1 MLSPSPSLSPT
12 QGKRERAWAAAGRL
26 PVSQAA
32 ELQRRRAKEKEGEQ
46 LSEGRGRLLSLSAS
60 QPFPGA
66 SAETF
71 PPREEAGGPAG
82 SSPARS
88 SPVSPPHTPTQRRLR
103 GGRGERRPLCLAGV
117 PSGRVCAS
125 GAEEAGRCGDLRV
138 RVCRGL
144 RGRRAGGGGCLPLP
158 LSGGRPVC
166 VSMERGLPNPAIM
179 ESVDEAEGQ
188 RGQLNRKE
196 QSLKTSQKT
205 ALHGWAAR
213 WNGLMPGDS
222 MYLFVFSQI
231 LLLCMMLWYS
241 TYGTIPAAQNAFD
254 LLSYLLTPFK
264 QFLSDQ
270 GEDLTRIGSIVVSY
284 ILLSLASLGLLLVG
298 SLFWHLLRARPDL
311 TFPLQ
316 EDRRQSVSR
325 QPSFTYSEWTEDK
338 NEDDFLDLDPVPE
351 TPVFDCVMDI
361 KAETDPAT
369 LTVKSVGLQE
379 RRGSNVSL
387 TLDMCTPGCSEQGF
401 GYVMSPREQSAQ
413 EYLQTASNI
422 LTEEELH
429 KKALDP
435 FILQAEFFEI
445 PMNFVDPKEYDIPG
459 LVRKNRYKTI
469 LPNPHSR
476 VCLTSA
482 DQDDPLS
489 SYINANYI
497 RGYGGEEKVYIA
509 TQGPIVNTVSDFWRM
524 VWQERSPIIVMIT
537 NIEEMNEKCT
547 EYWPEEQVT
556 YEGIEITVNRVIQ
569 ADDYR
574 LRLITLKKG
583 EEVRNLKHYWYT
595 SWPDQKTPDQAP
607 PLLQL
612 VLEVEEAMQSAEEKN
627 APVIV
632 HCSAGIG
639 RTGCFIATSVC
650 CKQLKSEGIVD
661 ILRTACQLR
670 LDRGGMIQTCEQ
682 YQFVHH
688 VMSLYGKQLSRA
700 AEE

>member
-1 MLSPSPSLSPT
+1 MSDGLSNPT
-12 QGKRERAWAAAGRL
+12 
-26 PVSQAA
+26 V
-32 ELQRRRAKEKEGEQ
+32 
-46 LSEGRGRLLSLSAS
+46 
-60 QPFPGA
+60 
-66 SAETF
+66 
-71 PPREEAGGPAG
+71 
-82 SSPARS
+82 
-88 SPVSPPHTPTQRRLR
+88 
-103 GGRGERRPLCLAGV
+103 
-117 PSGRVCAS
+117 
-125 GAEEAGRCGDLRV
+125 
-138 RVCRGL
+138 
-144 RGRRAGGGGCLPLP
+144 
-158 LSGGRPVC
+158 
-166 VSMERGLPNPAIM
+166 M
-179 ESVDEAEGQ
+179 ESMDEAEGQ
-188 RGQLNRKE
+188 QGQLNRKE
-196 QSLKTSQKT
+196 HSLKTSQKT
-205 ALHGWAAR
+205 ALVGWAAR

-222 MYLFVFSQI
+222 MYLFVLSQI

-241 TYGTIPAAQNAFD
+241 TYGTIPAAQNAIG

-284 ILLSLASLGLLLVG
+284 ILLSLASLGLLFVG
-298 SLFWHLLRARPDL
+298 SLSEQPQISQPVLIGEVLQPLDHFCGPPLDPLQLSMSFLCWGPRSWTQYSRWGLTRAELRVRITSLEFWHLLRARPDPP
-311 TFPLQ
+311 FPLQ

-361 KAETDPAT
+361 KVETDPAT

-401 GYVMSPREQSAQ
+401 GYVMSPREQSAR

-497 RGYGGEEKVYIA
+497 R
-509 TQGPIVNTVSDFWRM
+509 
-524 VWQERSPIIVMIT
+524 
-537 NIEEMNEKCT
+537 KCT

-556 YEGIEITVNRVIQ
+556 YEGIEITVNQVIQ

>member
-1 MLSPSPSLSPT
+1 MMCCS
-12 QGKRERAWAAAGRL
+12 R
-26 PVSQAA
+26 
-32 ELQRRRAKEKEGEQ
+32 
-46 LSEGRGRLLSLSAS
+46 
-60 QPFPGA
+60 
-66 SAETF
+66 
-71 PPREEAGGPAG
+71 PAG
-82 SSPARS
+82 
-88 SPVSPPHTPTQRRLR
+88 
-103 GGRGERRPLCLAGV
+103 
-117 PSGRVCAS
+117 
-125 GAEEAGRCGDLRV
+125 
-138 RVCRGL
+138 
-144 RGRRAGGGGCLPLP
+144 
-158 LSGGRPVC
+158 
-166 VSMERGLPNPAIM
+166 M
-179 ESVDEAEGQ
+179 ESVDEAEGRQ
-188 RGQLNRKE
+188 GERSRKD
-196 QSLKTSQKT
+196 QSLKASQKT
-205 ALHGWAAR
+205 TVLGWPPP
-213 WNGLMPGDS
+213 WNGLIPGDS
-222 MYLFVFSQI
+222 MYLFVLSQI
-231 LLLCMMLWYS
+231 LLLGMMLWYS
-241 TYGTIPAAQNAFD
+241 TYGTIPAAQNAFN

-264 QFLSDQ
+264 QAFSDQ
-270 GEDLTRIGSIVVSY
+270 GESLTTVGSVVVSY
-284 ILLSLASLGLLLVG
+284 ILLSLASLGLLFVG
-298 SLFWHLLRARPDL
+298 SLVWHLLRAPPDPP
-311 TFPLQ
+311 FPVQ

-401 GYVMSPREQSAQ
+401 GYVMSPREQSAR

-509 TQGPIVNTVSDFWRM
+509 TQGPIVNTVTDFWRM

-556 YEGIEITVNRVIQ
+556 YEGIEISVKRVIQ

-650 CKQLKSEGIVD
+650 CKQLKNEGIVD
-661 ILRTACQLR
+661 ILRTTCQLR

>member
-1 MLSPSPSLSPT
+1 MSDGLSNPT
-12 QGKRERAWAAAGRL
+12 
-26 PVSQAA
+26 V
-32 ELQRRRAKEKEGEQ
+32 
-46 LSEGRGRLLSLSAS
+46 
-60 QPFPGA
+60 
-66 SAETF
+66 
-71 PPREEAGGPAG
+71 
-82 SSPARS
+82 
-88 SPVSPPHTPTQRRLR
+88 
-103 GGRGERRPLCLAGV
+103 
-117 PSGRVCAS
+117 
-125 GAEEAGRCGDLRV
+125 
-138 RVCRGL
+138 
-144 RGRRAGGGGCLPLP
+144 
-158 LSGGRPVC
+158 
-166 VSMERGLPNPAIM
+166 M
-179 ESVDEAEGQ
+179 ESMDEAEGQ
-188 RGQLNRKE
+188 QGQLNRKE
-196 QSLKTSQKT
+196 HSLKTSQKT
-205 ALHGWAAR
+205 ALVGWAAR

-222 MYLFVFSQI
+222 MYLFVLSQI

-241 TYGTIPAAQNAFD
+241 TYGTIPAAQNAIG

-284 ILLSLASLGLLLVG
+284 ILLSLASLGLLFVG
-298 SLFWHLLRARPDL
+298 SLSEQPQISQPVLIGEVLQPLDHFCGPPLDPLQLSMSFLCWGPRSWTQYSRWGLTRAELRVRITSLEFWHLLRARPDPP
-311 TFPLQ
+311 FPLQ

-361 KAETDPAT
+361 KVETDPAT

-401 GYVMSPREQSAQ
+401 GYVMSPREQSAR

-556 YEGIEITVNRVIQ
+556 YEGIEITVNQVIQ

>member
-1 MLSPSPSLSPT
+1 M
-12 QGKRERAWAAAGRL
+12 
-26 PVSQAA
+26 
-32 ELQRRRAKEKEGEQ
+32 
-46 LSEGRGRLLSLSAS
+46 
-60 QPFPGA
+60 
-66 SAETF
+66 
-71 PPREEAGGPAG
+71 
-82 SSPARS
+82 
-88 SPVSPPHTPTQRRLR
+88 
-103 GGRGERRPLCLAGV
+103 
-117 PSGRVCAS
+117 
-125 GAEEAGRCGDLRV
+125 
-138 RVCRGL
+138 
-144 RGRRAGGGGCLPLP
+144 
-158 LSGGRPVC
+158 
-166 VSMERGLPNPAIM
+166 
-179 ESVDEAEGQ
+179 DEAERQ
-188 RGQLNRKE
+188 REQLNRKE

-205 ALHGWAAR
+205 ALLGWAAW
-213 WNGLMPGDS
+213 WNGLMTGDS
-222 MYLFVFSQI
+222 IYLFVLSQI

-241 TYGTIPAAQNAFD
+241 TYGTISATQNAFD
-254 LLSYLLTPFK
+254 MLSYLLTPFE

-270 GEDLTRIGSIVVSY
+270 GVDLTRIGNVVVSY

-298 SLFWHLLRARPDL
+298 SLFWHLFRARPDPP
-311 TFPLQ
+311 FPLQ

-361 KAETDPAT
+361 KVETDPTT

-401 GYVMSPREQSAQ
+401 GYIMSPREQSAQ

-497 RGYGGEEKVYIA
+497 RVHTRQKYNSALLDANCLSVDLNCVLEDVTGYGGEEKVYIA

-547 EYWPEEQVT
+547 EYWPEEQIT
-556 YEGIEITVNRVIQ
+556 YEGIEIIVNQVIQ

-661 ILRTACQLR
+661 ILRTTCQLR